1 MGGLGNQM
9 FQFACGQALAATTG
23 QEAQYATD
31 GLATFAQSRPLE
43 LTKAFGIHLPL
54 ADPGDLTHLIGGWR
68 SSPQMRRLLS
78 RPEARLLRGRRFIA
92 EQRFALIPNLAD
104 RAAAGAYLHGYWQSE
119 QYFKQHA
126 AIRTAFQFQGNP
138 GPQNQDVLD
147 RLAAG
152 QSIGVHVRRGD
163 YATNPKANA
172 VHGLLPPAYYIAAI
186 KELRVIK
193 PKARVFAFSDD
204 PSWTEAHVLAALGNA
219 ECICHN
225 SGASS
230 FRDMQLM
237 AQCDALVI
245 SNSSFSW
252 WAAWLN
258 SKPGKTVIAPKQWFA
273 DTKLDASAIVP
284 ASWLRR

>member
-9 FQFACGQALAATTG
+9 FQYACGQALAAATG
-23 QEAQYATD
+23 QETRYATD
-31 GLATFAQSRPLE
+31 CIASFAQSRPLE
-43 LTKAFGIHLPL
+43 LTTAFGIDLPL
-54 ADPGDLTHLIGGWR
+54 AGPGDLTNLIGGWC
-68 SSPQMRRLLS
+68 SSPQTRRLLS
-78 RPEARLLRGRRFIA
+78 RPEAQFLRGRRFIA

-104 RAAAGAYLHGYWQSE
+104 RAASGAYLHGYWQSE

-126 AIRTAFQFQGNP
+126 AMRAAFQFRGDP

-152 QSIGVHVRRGD
+152 TSIGVHVRRGD

-186 KELRVIK
+186 EELRLIK
-193 PKARVFAFSDD
+193 PSARVFAFSDD
-204 PSWTEAHVLAALGNA
+204 PSWTEAHILAALGNA
-219 ECICHN
+219 ECISHN
-225 SGASS
+225 SGANS

-258 SKPGKTVIAPKQWFA
+258 AKPEKTVIAPKQWFA
-273 DTKLDASAIVP
+273 DKKLDASAIVP
-284 ASWLRR
+284 INWLRR